1 MVGVN
6 GEFVGESGQFLGL
19 LHEVDE
25 GLGVGSVGV
34 GVFQAGEDEKQGS
47 PDNP

>member
-1 MVGVN
+1 MG
-6 GEFVGESGQFLGL
+6 SLWASRASSLCL

-34 GVFQAGEDEKQGS
+34 GVVQAGEDEKQGR
-47 PDNP
+47 PDDS